1 MEGVRPQSKPG
12 REDNG
17 CRGDLVVGDK
27 VQLQLAKRWHQL
39 AVTCGLRARG
49 VTPLNPLL
57 PTSCPSLNSLEIC
70 SIELQICKA
79 RMRHFLV
86 GHMRVFLLRKAH
98 RCSKRTGGGALIT

>member
-17 CRGDLVVGDK
+17 GRGDLVVGDQ
-27 VQLQLAKRWHQL
+27 VQLQLAKRSHQL
-39 AVTCGLRARG
+39 AVTWAFRARG
-49 VTPLNPLL
+49 VTPLNLVL

-86 GHMRVFLLRKAH
+86 GHNKSLVATK
-98 RCSKRTGGGALIT
+98 GP